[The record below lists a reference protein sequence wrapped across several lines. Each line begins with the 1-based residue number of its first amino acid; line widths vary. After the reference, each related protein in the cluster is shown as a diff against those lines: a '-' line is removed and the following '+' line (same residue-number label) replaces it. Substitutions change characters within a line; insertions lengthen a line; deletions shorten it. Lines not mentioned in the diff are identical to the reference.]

1 MDDAGKIKELRKI
14 CDSIQVDR
22 KALKD
27 YSSRKGISSM
37 DVDRFI
43 REGAFVDDGA
53 GRIITNED
61 YKTSDSPGQP
71 TSKPEPEPESEPETE
86 ENDDVEPET
95 KPIRQPS
102 KTIDE
107 ILAEDFGENISP
119 EVNTKAKTL
128 LEDYLKANPTDHI
141 PINAVRA
148 TVYLASNLLGYSLSQ
163 GKITKQTGASPAKLS
178 GHIKDLAKFHNI
190 NVPFKVPQGN
200 LPKTE
205 AQKPSIQLEQSSPKI
220 GYNDMAA
227 AASLLDLTTNDALRQ
242 FSDLIY
248 INADVPLPELDRTT
262 AQFVDFVTKK
272 GGVERAAERG
282 NAKLIMQY
290 LPVLQ
295 KKIIEHATKH
305 NIDNTTEEIHTR
317 YAPIMIKGV
326 EIPSSALE
334 KLGTNQRDLLTLI
347 GAGKDRSAICEAMY
361 YSVKGFRHAIYLL
374 DKRLTQINV
383 KVDLSIDG
391 ESLNKVSTLK
401 EERGDIDMAKEDSQF
416 NYADIASAAK
426 EAGIN
431 GKDKTALRN
440 FAMQIYENAGS
451 NHKAA
456 YMQSYN
462 FLTRLNQK
470 GTLAKLATDGNID
483 NIKKYLPSEETIDDK
498 VDGKEKAAKSKAGAV
513 DTKTEAPKPKKGSF
527 FTYGDVAL
535 AIKENHIKEDDWLD
549 FATAAYK
556 NTGLNKQ
563 KSKSRAYAFKN
574 YVKGDGEGLAN
585 VAKTG
590 SLERI
595 QKYLSKASQESVE
608 DKTEETNEQ
617 DEARTPATTVKPFE
631 AESLTDEQHILVT
644 NITNDISRSLEF
656 VLNMDLQPKDL
667 SYINTKSKSFAQ
679 DIYAIGKT
687 YVAQEETRVAGLK
700 KRLEDFKTENN
711 IPG

>member
-1 MDDAGKIKELRKI
+1 MNDEEKREILRKI
-14 CDSIQVDR
+14 CDAVKPNKEGL
-22 KALKD
+22 KA
-27 YSSRKGISSM
+27 YVVNKGISAT
-37 DVDRFI
+37 DVDGFI
-43 REGAFVDDGA
+43 REGVIITDGA
-53 GRIITNED
+53 GHFITNEAYD
-61 YKTSDSPGQP
+61 PSAISRQLT
-71 TSKPEPEPESEPETE
+71 PEPKPQHEPESEPETD
-86 ENDDVEPET
+86 ENEIEPET
-95 KPIRQPS
+95 KPIMQPS

-128 LEDYLKANPTDHI
+128 LEDYLKANPTKHI
-141 PINAVRA
+141 LKNSIRA
-148 TVYLASNLLGYSLSQ
+148 SVYLASNLLGHPLSQ
-163 GKITKQTGASPAKLS
+163 SRITRLTGASSPLLS
-178 GHIKDLAKFHNI
+178 THIKKLAGFHNI
-190 NVPFKVPQGN
+190 SVPFKVPQGN
-200 LPKTE
+200 AAK
-205 AQKPSIQLEQSSPKI
+205 IQYEQSAGS
-220 GYNDMAA
+220 
-227 AASLLDLTTNDALRQ
+227 SSDA
-242 FSDLIY
+242 
-248 INADVPLPELDRTT
+248 
-262 AQFVDFVTKK
+262 
-272 GGVERAAERG
+272 
-282 NAKLIMQY
+282 
-290 LPVLQ
+290 
-295 KKIIEHATKH
+295 
-305 NIDNTTEEIHTR
+305 IDDEQSK
-317 YAPIMIKGV
+317 YAPITVKGV
-326 EIPSSALE
+326 EIPSNILE
-334 KLGTNQRDLLTLI
+334 KLGSNQRTLLELI
-347 GAGKDRSAICEAMY
+347 AAGKNQSAISEEMY
-361 YSVKGFRHAIYLL
+361 YSEKGFRHAIHLL
-374 DKRLTQINV
+374 NKKLTQINV
-383 KVDLSIDG
+383 KVDLSVDG
-391 ESLNKVSTLK
+391 ESLNKVITVEK
-401 EERGDIDMAKEDSQF
+401 ERGDIDMTKEDSQF

-456 YMQSYN
+456 YTQSYN

-470 GTLAKLATDGNID
+470 GTLAKLATEGNID
-483 NIKKYLPSEETIDDK
+483 NIKKYLPKQEDLEKRTEEK
-498 VDGKEKAAKSKAGAV
+498 SAKSKAGAV

-556 NTGLNKQ
+556 NTGLSKQ